1 MKFFFKINNIL
12 GQLLLERLSNQFLL
26 QRMAKI
32 YDENSITGVW
42 LGSKYPS
49 GSTVIL
55 NLLHGNALET
65 LLF

>member
-1 MKFFFKINNIL
+1 
-12 GQLLLERLSNQFLL
+12 
-26 QRMAKI
+26 MAKI